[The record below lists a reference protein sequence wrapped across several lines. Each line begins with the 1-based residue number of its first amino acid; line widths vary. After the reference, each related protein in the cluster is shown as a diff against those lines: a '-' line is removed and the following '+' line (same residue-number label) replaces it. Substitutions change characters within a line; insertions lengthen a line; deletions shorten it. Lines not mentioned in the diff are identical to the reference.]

1 MKKYNH
7 LILFFT
13 LSLVIPW
20 VLWFVVAYWSHQPK
34 APKYKPREAN
44 ISNKIFATHPDS
56 KLIQI
61 GLFALLVGYISE
73 GKKAVL

>member
-7 LILFFT
+7 PILFFT

-34 APKYKPREAN
+34 APNAFWTGFFELAGLLAPMGV
-44 ISNKIFATHPDS
+44 AT
-56 KLIQI
+56 
-61 GLFALLVGYISE
+61 
-73 GKKAVL
+73 